1 MGDEGFDELLE
12 QSSLGSPGARQ
23 LRARVSRD
31 QVALTRRI
39 ADLRN
44 RMVHGDQAKARAAAA
59 ELRQLLREHNYQASA
74 ADVGEDAP
82 GARPPDAVDLPQRQ
96 TPLLRGVNPY
106 PRSASRSLMG
116 GRDATVSVAVL
127 PDIDVDDQEARRLV
141 RELRN
146 ELLEVDVVSVLT
158 ATNPPPGRFEGSV
171 VDVLSVVTT
180 SATLPSLVNTVV
192 RWLKHQRNQ
201 ARVSLTIGSFTIEVM
216 AVMSD
221 EDLRQVYEHLNQIGD
236 R

>member
-1 MGDEGFDELLE
+1 MGDEEFDELLE
-12 QSSLGSPGARQ
+12 QSSLGSPGAHQ
-23 LRARVSRD
+23 LRARVSHD

-44 RMVHGDQAKARAAAA
+44 RMVHGDQVQARAAAA

-74 ADVGEDAP
+74 ADVDEDAP
-82 GARPPDAVDLPQRQ
+82 GAGPPAEVDVPQRRTLL
-96 TPLLRGVNPY
+96 TPSANSFAP
-106 PRSASRSLMG
+106 SASSSRVG

-127 PDIDVDDQEARRLV
+127 PDIAIDDQEARRLV

-180 SATLPSLVNTVV
+180 SATLPYLVNTVA

-221 EDLRQVYEHLNQIGD
+221 EDLRQVYEHLSQIGD